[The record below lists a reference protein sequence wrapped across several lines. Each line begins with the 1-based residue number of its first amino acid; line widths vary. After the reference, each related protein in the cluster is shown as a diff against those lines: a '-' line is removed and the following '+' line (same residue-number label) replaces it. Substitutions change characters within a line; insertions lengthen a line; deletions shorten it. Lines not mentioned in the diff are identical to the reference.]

1 MARVVDIQQVSQA
14 EGAAKK
20 QFMQMHAH
28 QQKITYAGVLLYA
41 AGHGADICK
50 CHNSSTRVLADWCIR
65 TADLPQERSGEA
77 GLENF
82 LCSCNSASSL
92 IIINTSVIIFSIQVL

>member
-20 QFMQMHAH
+20 QFMQMHTSRKSHMQACYYM
-28 QQKITYAGVLLYA
+28 QL

-50 CHNSSTRVLADWCIR
+50 CPNSSTRVLADWRIR

-77 GLENF
+77 DL
-82 LCSCNSASSL
+82 
-92 IIINTSVIIFSIQVL
+92 